1 MKNKEEV
8 KVYEKKIFSCNFNS
22 SYELSINNKFLCK

>member
-8 KVYEKKIFSCNFNS
+8 KPKTE
-22 SYELSINNKFLCK
+22 